1 MDILAEIE
9 KTHLKEKT
17 PVFNIGDTVAVHARI
32 TEGGKERIQV
42 FEGVVIAR
50 KGGGTRES
58 FTVRK
63 TSHNVGVEKSF
74 LLHSPKLDKVVVKR
88 RGRVRRAKLYY
99 IREKV
104 GKKARIKEARR

>member
-1 MDILAEIE
+1 MDILAEVE
-9 KTHLKEKT
+9 KPHLKEK
-17 PVFNIGDTVAVHARI
+17 PPKFNVGDTVAVHARI
-32 TEGGKERIQV
+32 TEGGKERVQV
-42 FEGVVIAR
+42 FEGVVIAK

-74 LLHSPKLDKVVVKR
+74 AINSPKLDKVVVKR

-99 IREKV
+99 IREKI
-104 GKKARIKEARR
+104 GKQAKIKEARR

>member
-1 MDILAEIE
+1 MDIIAEIE
-9 KTHLKEKT
+9 KTHLKET
-17 PVFNIGDTVAVHARI
+17 PPAFNVGDTVAVHAKI
-32 TEGGKERIQV
+32 TEGGKERVQV

-50 KGGGTRES
+50 KGGGTREA

-74 LLHSPKLDKVVVKR
+74 LLNSPKLDKVVVKR

-99 IREKV
+99 IRERV